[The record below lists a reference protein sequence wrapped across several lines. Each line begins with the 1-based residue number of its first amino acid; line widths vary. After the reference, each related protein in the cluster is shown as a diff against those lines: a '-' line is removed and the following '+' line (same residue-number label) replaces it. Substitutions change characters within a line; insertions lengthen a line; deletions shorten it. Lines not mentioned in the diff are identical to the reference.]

1 MAAPLSSLRPLVLL
15 VLLSL
20 LLLAPRSSSALQRI
34 FLRDIID
41 VYGQNGSLDLAD
53 VTGLLETIVQH
64 SVDTNIPVHAQCMNA
79 EEILVHY
86 GFHNTSVLNEEH
98 LSIVCPALLNK
109 AVLPP
114 CPTDPPTH
122 TEDSDLHVWGYAFLA
137 VTIINLASLL
147 GMTLVPI
154 TKKPFFPKV
163 LTYFLGLGVGTLF
176 SNGALQLIPEA
187 FGFDPKA
194 DGFVLQSVGVFGGF
208 YALYIVEKILKIV
221 LKPEYEVRLSYLV
234 SGMFLNAFQELK
246 SGALR
251 LSHQGHN
258 QCQSSECGQQNPGFT
273 DSEIN
278 LAISDKISIASEP
291 ASERGRAAEF
301 SRPLHRP
308 SPYHLKDSQPTCSI
322 NPSHLEDSEPTC
334 GVSPYHYLQH
344 NSSHLDESKSTYRV
358 SQPTFGASPYHL
370 EVSPPTCGVSPYD
383 MEVSQPTCLYH
394 LKVSQTTCD
403 VNPSHLEDSEP
414 TCGSKSLPLGG
425 LSTFLLS
432 KSLPLGG
439 LSTNFWRKSLPLGG
453 LPTYLWNSEPTCGGS
468 CKWLRGRN
476 LSNVKTVAWMISLS
490 DAINNFIDGITIG
503 ASFSVSLVNGFSTSI
518 ACASEELPHELGDFI
533 ILLNAGLSVPQ
544 AAFFNLLSSCSCYFG
559 LVVGILLGNTF
570 SPGLI
575 FALSSGMFFY
585 IALADLVRIQHTTSK
600 GGIVS

>member
-234 SGMFLNAFQELK
+234 VTISASL
-246 SGALR
+246 
-251 LSHQGHN
+251 
-258 QCQSSECGQQNPGFT
+258 QNV
-273 DSEIN
+273 
-278 LAISDKISIASEP
+278 ASRIP
-291 ASERGRAAEF
+291 
-301 SRPLHRP
+301 
-308 SPYHLKDSQPTCSI
+308 DSQIQKLT
-322 NPSHLEDSEPTC
+322 
-334 GVSPYHYLQH
+334 SPLVT
-344 NSSHLDESKSTYRV
+344 KS
-358 SQPTFGASPYHL
+358 ASPLNLHL
-370 EVSPPTCGVSPYD
+370 NGEKTR
-383 MEVSQPTCLYH
+383 T
-394 LKVSQTTCD
+394 
-403 VNPSHLEDSEP
+403 
-414 TCGSKSLPLGG
+414 
-425 LSTFLLS
+425 
-432 KSLPLGG
+432 
-439 LSTNFWRKSLPLGG
+439 WR
-453 LPTYLWNSEPTCGGS
+453 C
-468 CKWLRGRN
+468 
-476 LSNVKTVAWMISLS
+476 
-490 DAINNFIDGITIG
+490 
-503 ASFSVSLVNGFSTSI
+503 
-518 ACASEELPHELGDFI
+518 
-533 ILLNAGLSVPQ
+533 
-544 AAFFNLLSSCSCYFG
+544 
-559 LVVGILLGNTF
+559 VVGRDNEATVMDYNL
-570 SPGLI
+570 
-575 FALSSGMFFY
+575 
-585 IALADLVRIQHTTSK
+585 
-600 GGIVS
+600 

>member
-1 MAAPLSSLRPLVLL
+1 MAAPLSSHRPLVLL

-79 EEILVHY
+79 EEILAHY
-86 GFHNTSVLNEEH
+86 GFHNTSVLTEEH

-221 LKPEYEVRLSYLV
+221 LKPEYE
-234 SGMFLNAFQELK
+234 
-246 SGALR
+246 
-251 LSHQGHN
+251 QGHN

-278 LAISDKISIASEP
+278 LPISDKISIASEP
-291 ASERGRAAEF
+291 ASER
-301 SRPLHRP
+301 
-308 SPYHLKDSQPTCSI
+308 
-322 NPSHLEDSEPTC
+322 
-334 GVSPYHYLQH
+334 
-344 NSSHLDESKSTYRV
+344 
-358 SQPTFGASPYHL
+358 
-370 EVSPPTCGVSPYD
+370 
-383 MEVSQPTCLYH
+383 
-394 LKVSQTTCD
+394 
-403 VNPSHLEDSEP
+403 
-414 TCGSKSLPLGG
+414 
-425 LSTFLLS
+425 
-432 KSLPLGG
+432 
-439 LSTNFWRKSLPLGG
+439 
-453 LPTYLWNSEPTCGGS
+453 GS

-585 IALADLVRIQHTTSK
+585 IALADLLPEMNTIATENVHSTKSDILFFAIQNAGLLTGFAVILLVTLY
-600 GGIVS
+600 GGNISLG

>member
-64 SVDTNIPVHAQCMNA
+64 SVDTNIPVHAQ
-79 EEILVHY
+79 EILVHY

-176 SNGALQLIPEA
+176 SNGALQLIPE
-187 FGFDPKA
+187 
-194 DGFVLQSVGVFGGF
+194 
-208 YALYIVEKILKIV
+208 
-221 LKPEYEVRLSYLV
+221 
-234 SGMFLNAFQELK
+234 
-246 SGALR
+246 
-251 LSHQGHN
+251 
-258 QCQSSECGQQNPGFT
+258 
-273 DSEIN
+273 
-278 LAISDKISIASEP
+278 
-291 ASERGRAAEF
+291 
-301 SRPLHRP
+301 
-308 SPYHLKDSQPTCSI
+308 DSQPTCSI

-370 EVSPPTCGVSPYD
+370 KLSPPTCGVSPYD
-383 MEVSQPTCLYH
+383 MEVSPPTCLYH

-403 VNPSHLEDSEP
+403 VNPSHLEGAEP
-414 TCGSKSLPLGG
+414 TCGLPEMNTIATENVHSTKSDIL
-425 LSTFLLS
+425 F
-432 KSLPLGG
+432 
-439 LSTNFWRKSLPLGG
+439 F
-453 LPTYLWNSEPTCGGS
+453 
-468 CKWLRGRN
+468 
-476 LSNVKTVAWMISLS
+476 
-490 DAINNFIDGITIG
+490 AIQ
-503 ASFSVSLVNGFSTSI
+503 
-518 ACASEELPHELGDFI
+518 
-533 ILLNAGLSVPQ
+533 NAGLLTGFAV
-544 AAFFNLLSSCSCYFG
+544 
-559 LVVGILLGNTF
+559 ILLVTLYGGNI
-570 SPGLI
+570 SLG
-575 FALSSGMFFY
+575 
-585 IALADLVRIQHTTSK
+585 
-600 GGIVS
+600 